1 MRPLALRW
9 LQVLHIA
16 ICWVPALYYSITLT
30 PNNSILHYKG
40 YKRSNQIGSRIT
52 TPELSPSPTYRPVLA
67 PYTGSHNSGLH
78 LKNYRLEVDLQPQT
92 FYSPTHLKD
101 SKLEV
106 ELQPLHWLPVL
117 HIALHCLHTDSLHPV
132 LPQGVPIKIF
142 LRTKQLFV
150 FQTLYASK
158 RLLVH
163 KELT

>member
-1 MRPLALRW
+1 MLA
-9 LQVLHIA
+9 
-16 ICWVPALYYSITLT
+16 PYSPTQA
-30 PNNSILHYKG
+30 PNNSVLHYKG
-40 YKRSNQIGSRIT
+40 SKHANQIGSRIT
-52 TPELSPSPTYRPVLA
+52 TPELAPSPTYSPVLA

-92 FYSPTHLKD
+92 SYSPTHLKD

-106 ELQPLHWLPVL
+106 ELQPS
-117 HIALHCLHTDSLHPV
+117 ALAPNPTYSPALAPYRLHTS
-132 LPQGVPIKIF
+132 GSTSRVPIKVF
-142 LRTKQLFV
+142 LRTKHLFI